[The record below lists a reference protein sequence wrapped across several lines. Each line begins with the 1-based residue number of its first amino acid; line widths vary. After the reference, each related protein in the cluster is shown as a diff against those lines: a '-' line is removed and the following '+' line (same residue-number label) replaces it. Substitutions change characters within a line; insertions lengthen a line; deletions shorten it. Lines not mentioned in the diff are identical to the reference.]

1 MTLAQYWYVIRRYGA
16 KLVIV
21 VIMIPA
27 SVFVF
32 SSLLLFVAPKYSS
45 SVEVTLLPSTGE
57 LSFTKNF
64 FGGTRERQANALNKT
79 AREYIKSR
87 PVIERA
93 LEIVPIK
100 ATEEPSAH
108 IDDGYLDGYLE
119 GVFSVYDQ
127 VSSFLKR
134 AYYTINS
141 GSFVTPD
148 PRTALIEKL
157 QRAIDVTSIEGSFIL
172 RIEVT
177 LSDPDKTAA
186 FANAL
191 AAAYVDLSSE
201 QATVA
206 ARDIKAKLAEQ
217 IGVRQEILE
226 TLVEEEFDL
235 RRQLGALSLEDERM
249 SLIKTLESERLILS
263 SDMVEREQLEIRLA
277 YFERRRVTKRQR
289 DVLRSIDEEIS
300 LINAR
305 REELSRRIEVR
316 SQITRDL
323 RKSID
328 ELAEKE
334 RPFLKFQR
342 KRALIEREIENLS
355 EPIAA
360 LELASS
366 QEAGKVRVINA
377 AQPPIYPK
385 SPKVIR
391 NTMLAAIAGV
401 LIAGMGV
408 VLIDATSHEV
418 RTMTDLRKIVG
429 ERALAV
435 LPGKIVN
442 KLARSDWKLRESDWR
457 ELTLLGSQLEQRLA
471 ILGDL
476 DGEVIVV
483 TGFGRDALISGTAL
497 TIGTAIALRGIKVS
511 CGLPGV
517 EDRTHPPED
526 RINGNL
532 SLLDAGTRASTNAQ
546 VHFRCVDPVSAE
558 FKWIIVTRQC
568 GSLICAIPAGQL
580 PEGTL
585 QQFCSEALRNGVQK
599 VSFVMVQ
606 TSSPSLVGAG

>member
-1 MTLAQYWYVIRRYGA
+1 MALAQYWYVIRRYWA
-16 KLVIV
+16 KLVLV
-21 VIMIPA
+21 VILIPA

-32 SSLLLFVAPKYSS
+32 SSLLLFAAPKYSS
-45 SVEVTLLPSTGE
+45 SVDVTLLPSTGE

-64 FGGTRERQANALNKT
+64 FGGTRERQANAFVKT
-79 AREYIKSR
+79 AKEYIKSR

-93 LEIVPIK
+93 LEVVSIK
-100 ATEEPSAH
+100 ATEEPSAG
-108 IDDGYLDGYLE
+108 INDGYLDGYLE

-134 AYYTINS
+134 IYNTINS
-141 GSFVTPD
+141 GKFVALD
-148 PRTALIEKL
+148 PSTALIEKF
-157 QRAIDVTSIEGSFIL
+157 QRATDIKSVEGSFIL

-177 LSDPDKTAA
+177 LSDPDMAAA

-201 QATVA
+201 QAAVA

-217 IGVRQEILE
+217 IGMRQEILE
-226 TLVEEEFDL
+226 NLVEEEFEL

-249 SLIKTLESERLILS
+249 SLIKTLESERLVLT
-263 SDMVEREQLEIRLA
+263 SDIVEREQLEIRLV
-277 YFERRRVTKRQR
+277 YFERTRTTERQR
-289 DVLRSIDEEIS
+289 DVLHNIDEEIS

-355 EPIAA
+355 EPIAS

-377 AQPPIYPK
+377 ARPPIYPN

-408 VLIDATSHEV
+408 VLIDAASHAV
-418 RTMTDLRKIVG
+418 RTMTDLRRIAG

-435 LPGKIVN
+435 LPGKLVN

-457 ELTLLGSQLEQRLA
+457 ELASLGSELEQRLA

-476 DGEVIVV
+476 DSKVIVV

-517 EDRTHPPED
+517 EDRADPPED

-532 SLLDAGTRASTNAQ
+532 SLLKAGTRASTNAQ
-546 VHFRCVDPVSAE
+546 VHFRCVDPVSAD
-558 FKWIIVTRQC
+558 FKWITVTRQC
-568 GSLICAIPAGQL
+568 DSLICVVPAGQL
-580 PEGTL
+580 PEETL
-585 QQFCSEALRNGVQK
+585 QQFCSEASRNGVQK
-599 VSFVMVQ
+599 VSLVVVE
-606 TSSPSLVGAG
+606 TSSPSLVRAG